1 MVSATT
7 NSNWCLVLIWLI
19 LFDGHRLHW
28 SIVETGSSK
37 TSNLA
42 LVEMCL
48 SAVYRWLHN
57 WAFDSVATLAMK
69 QVSKTRN

>member
-7 NSNWCLVLIWLI
+7 NSNWCLVIIWLI

-42 LVEMCL
+42 LVEMC
-48 SAVYRWLHN
+48 R
-57 WAFDSVATLAMK
+57 SV
-69 QVSKTRN
+69 VF